1 MLYNSLEYVIFL
13 PIAFLIY
20 WYAGRALKVQNL
32 LLLALSYAFY
42 AFWDWRFLF
51 LLFAL
56 SMFNYFAGL
65 GIDAS
70 SGNRRRKIWL
80 VTSLVVN
87 IGVLG
92 IFKYFNFFSHG
103 FAHLLS
109 RVGLHGSGFT
119 LDIILP
125 VGISFY
131 IFLMI
136 SYIVDIYKR
145 ILVPEKY
152 LPYALLAFAFF
163 PIILAGPIQRP
174 STLLPQI
181 RSARSFNYEQAA
193 DGLRQILWGLFVKVA
208 VADNLAPWVNDYF
221 ASFNDY
227 AGSTLLIGAL
237 FYTIQIYA
245 DFSGYSHIAIGTASL
260 MGFRLMKN
268 FDFPYFSVNITQF
281 WKK

>member
-51 LLFAL
+51 LLFPL

-152 LPYALLAFAFF
+152 LPYALLAF
-163 PIILAGPIQRP
+163 
-174 STLLPQI
+174 
-181 RSARSFNYEQAA
+181 
-193 DGLRQILWGLFVKVA
+193 
-208 VADNLAPWVNDYF
+208 
-221 ASFNDY
+221 
-227 AGSTLLIGAL
+227 
-237 FYTIQIYA
+237 
-245 DFSGYSHIAIGTASL
+245 
-260 MGFRLMKN
+260 
-268 FDFPYFSVNITQF
+268 
-281 WKK
+281 